1 VGAAERLTE
10 SEAAEVEAAEAD
22 SAAEAAAAEE
32 AEEAE
37 PCRWWRSAGRTALWS
52 ATSSARRR

>member
-32 AEEAE
+32 AE